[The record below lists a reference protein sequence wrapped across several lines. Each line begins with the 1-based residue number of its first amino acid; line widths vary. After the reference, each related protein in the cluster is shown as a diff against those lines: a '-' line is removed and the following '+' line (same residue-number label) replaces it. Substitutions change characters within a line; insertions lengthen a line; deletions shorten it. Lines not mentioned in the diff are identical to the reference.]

1 MGDINKIFQPKFFSD
16 SSINVT
22 LRGDEQKI
30 FIIPRTEK
38 NAEIY
43 ENFSKD
49 FSDYLMKLPN
59 GIVKDCCRKLLN
71 NNLIFLGIAKTKP
84 DNVVVRLLITNED
97 KFAGITLDSQQLG
110 IDPITG
116 ITDSIDECIYASYFG
131 FIRSVILI
139 NKNSIRQN
147 KDIHKLLTTYL
158 YLLFIKAFGADK
170 IYSEKQ
176 RILLHLLTIYIYYR
190 HYLKE
195 KHDYVLSIIQNR
207 YTKIIDR
214 EYIEEFLPTLE
225 KMKSYNDIRDFSKM
239 VVDCK
244 IVNESPNFLTI
255 NLLKMLKPMGF
266 YCLIGPLDYFITFVI
281 LAKYPITFIGN
292 KIPNNEKLQNSI
304 EGIIEKYIDNIKFD
318 FSVVGNY

>member
-304 EGIIEKYIDNIKFD
+304 EGIIEKYIDNIKYD

>member
-207 YTKIIDR
+207 YTKIIDP